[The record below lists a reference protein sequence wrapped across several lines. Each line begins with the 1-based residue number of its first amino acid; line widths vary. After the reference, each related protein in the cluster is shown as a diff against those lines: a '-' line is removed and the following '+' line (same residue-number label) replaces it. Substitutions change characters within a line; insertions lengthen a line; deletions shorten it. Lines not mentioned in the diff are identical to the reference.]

1 MTRGPLSR
9 RTVVVSRLLNWLCLR
24 YGFAKPS
31 VWLCRKACKPC
42 QFNGF
47 ASDYPLT
54 LGWFRFPNL
63 RVLENWYVG
72 RFRALRSERSRR
84 VGKLSQ
90 SWSQSPG
97 NVAGF
102 CRDLSSVGIS
112 CKHCRSS
119 SSRGRPAGTPFPS
132 EHAGWVLSGKRPLH
146 VAARRLLAEP
156 AVHVLVDLNNRSAFA
171 VEAHGELVPRITS
184 PEGQEGTH
192 HESKSRSSKFHTV
205 VYNRRYRIAQ
215 RCERR
220 ARRQGFPEC
229 RRGHSRTLDRNAKRH
244 FALASGAGRDCFR
257 RYLPL

>member
-24 YGFAKPS
+24 YGFPKPS

-42 QFNGF
+42 RFNAF

-54 LGWFRFPNL
+54 LACFRFPNL
-63 RVLENWYVG
+63 RVLESWYVG
-72 RFRALRSERSRR
+72 TFRALRSERSRR
-84 VGKLSQ
+84 VGKLSP

-97 NVAGF
+97 NAAGF

-112 CKHCRSS
+112 CKHRRSS

-156 AVHVLVDLNNRSAFA
+156 AVHVLVEPEQQVCVCSRSAWSVGA
-171 VEAHGELVPRITS
+171 TDHMSTRTERNPSWIKVEA
-184 PEGQEGTH
+184 Q
-192 HESKSRSSKFHTV
+192 
-205 VYNRRYRIAQ
+205 
-215 RCERR
+215 
-220 ARRQGFPEC
+220 
-229 RRGHSRTLDRNAKRH
+229 
-244 FALASGAGRDCFR
+244 
-257 RYLPL
+257 